1 MITEPKN
8 GDFVTYLER
17 QEAEVLARLRR
28 EGLKEVGSA
37 TPEVAPARPTRDEKP
52 TSSVLSSILWG
63 KTTDEP
69 SRLRRRHPPQTTTDN
84 PPANVSTTTHTSVAA
99 SFPTTSTPNNASRSR
114 PKRWAP
120 TLMGRFIF
128 FGIGVAVITLTVLS
142 RGVHMMSPDWLLSF
156 GLGVYAISLAFKREK

>member
-28 EGLKEVGSA
+28 EGLKEMG
-37 TPEVAPARPTRDEKP
+37 TPTPDVPPVRPKREVKSTP
-52 TSSVLSSILWG
+52 SVLSSILWG
-63 KTTDEP
+63 KTTDESP
-69 SRLRRRHPPQTTTDN
+69 RLRRRHPPQN
-84 PPANVSTTTHTSVAA
+84 PTNPSPSSVNATTHTSVVA
-99 SFPTTSTPNNASRSR
+99 SFPQTSTTPDASRSR

-120 TLMGRFIF
+120 TLMGRLIF

-142 RGVHMMSPDWLLSF
+142 RGFHRMSPDWLLSF
-156 GLGVYAISLAFKREK
+156 GLGVYAITLAFKREK

>member
-28 EGLKEVGSA
+28 EGLKEMGTSA
-37 TPEVAPARPTRDEKP
+37 PEEPPLRAKREEKSTP
-52 TSSVLSSILWG
+52 SVLSSILWG
-63 KTTDEP
+63 KTTEESP
-69 SRLRRRHPPQTTTDN
+69 RIRRRHPPQQAADN

-99 SFPTTSTPNNASRSR
+99 SFPTTPTPTNTSRSR

-120 TLMGRFIF
+120 TLMGRCIF

-142 RGVHMMSPDWLLSF
+142 RGVHRMSPDWLLPF

>member
-8 GDFVTYLER
+8 GDFVKYLER

-28 EGLKEVGSA
+28 EGLKEVGSP
-37 TPEVAPARPTRDEKP
+37 TPEVAPAGPKRDEKP
-52 TSSVLSSILWG
+52 TPSILSSILSG
-63 KTTDEP
+63 KTTDEA
-69 SRLRRRHPPQTTTDN
+69 PQTITDN
-84 PPANVSTTTHTSVAA
+84 PPANVSTTPHTSVAA
-99 SFPTTSTPNNASRSR
+99 NFPTTSTPNNASRSR

-142 RGVHMMSPDWLLSF
+142 RGVHGMSPNSLLSF
-156 GLGVYAISLAFKREK
+156 GLGVYAISLAFKRKK